1 MSNESAIIVP
11 IPEVESVV
19 GPLRLQFDVGARIGV
34 PAHITLLYPFRSAQA
49 VVDEIERLR
58 DVCASIEAFPFSFT
72 EVRRFPET
80 AYLHPDKSETFA
92 QITKILVG
100 IWPDCKPY
108 NGAFAETTPHLTVA
122 DRVDPETLAA
132 VEHSLRP
139 HLPIQC
145 VAREAWLLTSDDAG
159 MWSRKERFA
168 LAAMNT
174 RCGER
179 LP

>member
-11 IPEVESVV
+11 VPEAEPVV
-19 GPLRLQFDVGARIGV
+19 GPLRLQYDMGARLGV
-34 PAHITLLYPFRSAQA
+34 PAHITLLYPFRPAQT
-49 VVDEIERLR
+49 VVAEIRTLR
-58 DVCASIEAFPFSFT
+58 DACASIEAFPFSFT
-72 EVRRFPET
+72 EVRRFPQT
-80 AYLHPDKSETFA
+80 AYLHPDRSETFA
-92 QITKILVG
+92 QITRMLLG

-108 NGAFAETTPHLTVA
+108 NGAFAGITPHLTVA
-122 DRVDPETLAA
+122 DRVDHETLTA
-132 VEHSLRP
+132 VEDSVRP
-139 HLPIQC
+139 HLPIRC

-174 RCGER
+174 LCGER